1 MKGDK
6 IMALYR
12 LAENGTSTFHI
23 VTHRYAD
30 ETVRYAASEL
40 QKYILKATCTDIP
53 YFSDRCPM
61 RGPEIRIGSHVRDMV
76 DSVLPTEGFRIRE
89 DGTHIYIEGG
99 SSRGVLYGVYHFLSR
114 HCGFRCFT
122 KDAETIEKAD
132 ILDVEIGDERDA
144 PTFEYREAYFR
155 HAFDGDFCAKNSL
168 NSNMGD
174 ISKAKGGRM
183 KWFNFHHSFRD
194 LVPAEEYFDTHPEY
208 FSEIDGK
215 RVPDKQICLTNPDVL
230 EIAEKKLLEWIR
242 QNPEC
247 TVFSVAQNDGYG
259 PCTCPSCRALVEKE
273 GSESGPIIH
282 FVNALADSI
291 REEHPRILLHTFAYV
306 YSLPAPRYAVARDNV
321 IVRLCNFSC
330 RFDKPIMELAIE
342 NPTGKDAEFLNAL
355 EEWKS
360 HAKRLYVWD
369 YAVNFSNY
377 LQPFFHFHVMA
388 DNIRMFRDHGVLGV
402 LEQGNFAYG
411 GGAAMDDL
419 KSYLIA
425 QLLWNPDVDVDEEIH
440 RFMVGVYGEKA
451 GSYVEQYVRM
461 VEEAE
466 TKSPLSI
473 YQSPNAPY
481 LTDKLIAAADE
492 LFRYA
497 LSAAGSDTYRTR
509 VAREY
514 LSVRFVQLARL
525 PMDAPYRT
533 EKIKNFMKDLKK
545 HGITEIF
552 ERTSLAAAEYALL
565 TSTYTSDRSK
575 VYSLYYT
582 MQ

>member
-1 MKGDK
+1 
-6 IMALYR
+6 MAVYR
-12 LAENGTSTFHI
+12 IAENENSLFHI
-23 VTHRYAD
+23 TAHRYAD

-40 QKYILKATCTDIP
+40 QKYILMATGTAIP

-61 RGPEIRIGSHVRDMV
+61 RGPEIRVGADVRDMTN
-76 DSVLPTEGFRIRE
+76 SALPPEGFRIRE

-99 SSRGVLYGVYHFLSR
+99 SSRGVLYGVYHFLNR
-114 HCGFRCFT
+114 YCGFRCFT
-122 KDAETIEKAD
+122 KDAETIEETD
-132 ILDVEIGDERDA
+132 VLDVEIGDEQDA

-208 FSEIDGK
+208 FSEVDGK
-215 RVPDKQICLTNPDVL
+215 RVPDKQICLTNPEVL
-230 EIAEKKLLEWIR
+230 EVARKKLLEWIR
-242 QNPEC
+242 ENPEC
-247 TVFSVAQNDGYG
+247 TVFSVAQNDTYG
-259 PCTCPSCRALVEKE
+259 PCTCPSCRALAEKE

-291 REEHPRILLHTFAYV
+291 REEYPHILLHTFAYL

-321 IVRLCNFSC
+321 IVRLCNISC
-330 RFDKPIMELAIE
+330 RFDKPITALAEE
-342 NPTGKDAEFLNAL
+342 NPTGAEAEFMHAL
-355 EEWKS
+355 EDWKS

-377 LQPFFHFHVMA
+377 LQPFFHFHVLA

-425 QLLWNPDVDVDEEIH
+425 KLLWNPDSDVDKEIH

-451 GSYVEQYVRM
+451 GAYVEQYVRM
-461 VEEAE
+461 MEDAE

-473 YQSPNAPY
+473 YQSTNAAY
-481 LTDKLIAAADE
+481 LTDELVAASEE
-492 LFRYA
+492 LFRCA
-497 LSAAGSDTYRTR
+497 LNAAESETFRIR
-509 VAREY
+509 VERES
-514 LSVRFVQLARL
+514 LSVRYLQLARL
-525 PMDAPYRT
+525 PMDAPCRA
-533 EKIKNFMKDLKK
+533 ERIRNFIKDLKK

-552 ERTSLAAAEYALL
+552 ERCSLAVAEQAML
-565 TSTYTSDRSK
+565 TSMYTSDRSTW
-575 VYSLYYT
+575 YSLYYT